1 MEGDTA
7 VPNGGQQNGHGPR
20 AAVSSHDTDTQ
31 AHAPIVQ
38 VIDVKASIEDG
49 HEHSSTAPTHLPS
62 PHLIASDLA
71 ARTVH
76 DTNMTCARVTNGT
89 TAPEYSNDRL
99 TPFNETLSSTAPTEP
114 FVPFVHLPTPEPET
128 QPATPAQPLSPSRSK
143 TRSRSETKTGA
154 QNGVRR
160 LSASKIQELTNAPES
175 LPIATAPDRQP
186 AEPTFSPA
194 LAEVSS
200 RLQSQLGLANGNGH
214 STSSTRT
221 HPQRPAI
228 AARTVSTP
236 PVSRRQTATAAQQ
249 AHPAQQASIRRN
261 SYQPN
266 PRPPPLDL
274 DGTSNL
280 NTGAEPRTAP
290 PLRQPE
296 PDPAPP
302 SPIPSSIPLPP
313 MSVPTLLQLEL
324 AGSRPSPLYIHHSYT
339 SDIPYE
345 SSAIKFERLKNFLVL
360 PFVLERCITFGAL
373 ACLDAWLWTF
383 TVLPMRFGIAVWILL
398 QWWGY
403 VIGKETRWVV
413 GFVWYGLGRMW
424 KRGRR
429 GRSESVASTD
439 GQRSRSQSRVRE
451 QPVNHNNTA
460 ATTTTTI
467 TGADTRHPN
476 LRMAP
481 GTKPPGPS
489 RRGRGYL
496 GHRRT
501 KSNPSNLSHYN
512 KADLLQ
518 GAVVIFSSIALMSLD
533 ASRMYHS
540 IRAQSAI
547 KLYTIYNLLEVGD
560 RLLSA
565 LGQDIFECL
574 FSNETLSRD
583 SLGRS
588 KVLLPLGI
596 FCLALVYNILHAVI
610 LFYQVIALNVAVNS
624 YSNTLL
630 TLLMSNQFV
639 EIKSA
644 VFKRFEKENTFQM
657 ACADIVER
665 FQLWIM
671 LLIIAMRNVVEVGGL
686 SVPGAGSEDAGPSS
700 FPLHTASI
708 LPASFTILPN
718 WLWSGE
724 VLSPLAVVIASEM
737 VVDWIKHAYV
747 NKFNNIK
754 PNFYS
759 RILDILCK
767 DYYTNVRLPSP
778 PSYLRRLTAVQAF
791 VTPQLTRRLGLP
803 LLPLSC
809 LFIRASFQ
817 IYNMFVAVH
826 VPPPLPPSTQSSLSV
841 ESATPSP
848 AMLAALDH
856 LDKKIRIA
864 LGRAVYGYPFGES
877 GGLGDNVYGPASAP
891 TGDTPEPAG
900 LATHIWHSVSKWLPE
915 WKWTSDDVIA
925 FLTMI
930 TVFLLIFLLLLI
942 FKLLLGMFLLRYSR
956 DRYARMKVKEA
967 AIAAGQ
973 AEKESFE
980 TQGKRVG
987 GYGQVEVGEER
998 RRWIFADDPKGLN
1011 KVREREKGGR
1021 GGKGGGGGG
1030 GKPEKDL
1037 GTVMRYEMVAK
1048 RIW

>member
-1 MEGDTA
+1 MEADTA
-7 VPNGGQQNGHGPR
+7 IPNGGQH
-20 AAVSSHDTDTQ
+20 AVVSNHDTNTTQ
-31 AHAPIVQ
+31 AHGPIDAHSEHVQ
-38 VIDVKASIEDG
+38 VINRKASIQDG
-49 HEHSSTAPTHLPS
+49 DEHSSATTSHLPS
-62 PHLIASDLA
+62 PRLTASDLA
-71 ARTVH
+71 ATRAVH
-76 DTNMTCARVTNGT
+76 NTDMTSAN
-89 TAPEYSNDRL
+89 PEPSNDRL
-99 TPFNETLSSTAPTEP
+99 TSVHDTLPTPTEP
-114 FVPFVHLPTPEPET
+114 FVPFVHLPTPEPDP
-128 QPATPAQPLSPSRSK
+128 QPPSPSRSK
-143 TRSRSETKTGA
+143 TRSRSGTKTGVHD
-154 QNGVRR
+154 GVRR
-160 LSASKIQELTNAPES
+160 LSASKMQELTNAPES
-175 LPIATAPDRQP
+175 LPVATAPDRQQP
-186 AEPTFSPA
+186 AEPTFSPT

-200 RLQSQLGLANGNGH
+200 RLQSQLGIASGNGPN
-214 STSSTRT
+214 TSNTRPT
-221 HPQRPAI
+221 I
-228 AARTVSTP
+228 APRTVSTP
-236 PVSRRQTATAAQQ
+236 PVSRRLTATAAPQQQ
-249 AHPAQQASIRRN
+249 ARPAQEASIRRN

-266 PRPPPLDL
+266 PRPPPLHL
-274 DGTSNL
+274 DGTSNF
-280 NTGAEPRTAP
+280 NPGPEPRAIP
-290 PLRQPE
+290 PPPRQQPE

-302 SPIPSSIPLPP
+302 SPIPQTIPLPP

-345 SSAIKFERLKNFLVL
+345 SSAIKFERLKNFLLV
-360 PFVLERCITFGAL
+360 PFVLERSITFGAL

-383 TVLPMRFGIAVWILL
+383 TILPMRFGIAVSILL
-398 QWWGY
+398 QWWAY
-403 VIGKETRWVV
+403 VIAKEIRWVV

-424 KRGRR
+424 RRGRR
-429 GRSESVASTD
+429 GRSESVASTHD
-439 GQRSRSQSRVRE
+439 GQPSPCQSRVRE
-451 QPVNHNNTA
+451 HSTS
-460 ATTTTTI
+460 ATTTGVHD
-467 TGADTRHPN
+467 TGRHPN

-481 GTKPPGPS
+481 GTKPAGPS
-489 RRGRGYL
+489 HPRRGYL

-501 KSNPSNLSHYN
+501 KSNPSNLTHYN

-518 GAVVIFSSIALMSLD
+518 GAVVIVSSIALISLD

-596 FCLALVYNILHAVI
+596 FCLALVYNISHAVV

-644 VFKRFEKENTFQM
+644 VFKRFEKENIFQM

-686 SVPGAGSEDAGPSS
+686 SVPGAGSEDSGPSS

-708 LPASFTILPN
+708 LPASFTILPS

-724 VLSPLAVVIASEM
+724 VLSPFVVVIGSEM

-767 DYYTNVRLPSP
+767 DYYTN
-778 PSYLRRLTAVQAF
+778 AF

-826 VPPPLPPSTQSSLSV
+826 VPTPLPPSTQTSLSV
-841 ESATPSP
+841 DSATPSP
-848 AMLAALDH
+848 AMLAALDR

-864 LGRAVYGYPFGES
+864 LGRAVYGGYPFGE
-877 GGLGDNVYGPASAP
+877 LTGDNMSSSSNPTTTAPLAGDFSAAS
-891 TGDTPEPAG
+891 GENEPAG
-900 LATHIWHSVSKWLPE
+900 LATFIWHSISKYLPE
-915 WKWTSDDVIA
+915 WNFTSDDVIA
-925 FLTMI
+925 FFTMI
-930 TVFLLIFLLLLI
+930 TVFLLVYLVLLI
-942 FKLLLGMFLLRYSR
+942 FKLLLGMVLLRYSR
-956 DRYARMKVKEA
+956 DRYARMKTKEA
-967 AIAAGQ
+967 AIAAGEK
-973 AEKESFE
+973 EKESFE
-980 TQGKRVG
+980 TRGKRVG

-998 RRWIFADDPKGLN
+998 RRWIFADDAKGLN
-1011 KVREREKGGR
+1011 KVRERER
-1021 GGKGGGGGG
+1021 EKGGGA
-1030 GKPEKDL
+1030 GKGKQEKEKDL
-1037 GTVMRYEMVAK
+1037 NTVMRYEMIAK